1 MIILI
6 YIIFYYLDVLGNER
20 IQKMRCLKRFG
31 ITAVKRTTWVL
42 MYAFVLL
49 TIFSNFYLT
58 AMATAASKAQE
69 LVQEGID
76 LYEDKKLDQA
86 LSAFEGAQV
95 IYPDNIAIPYYLGLI
110 YLEQGDRDEAVIQWK
125 KYIAMAPQNK
135 SSMNIR
141 KNISL
146 LLRKT
151 AKEYARKAVADEA
164 SLLETP
170 VDDNAVAVNSFTNL
184 GSENLGP
191 LGKGMAA
198 MIIVDL
204 SHFKDLK
211 VVEREK
217 LQALLDEMELGGSGL
232 LNEKSAPKIGKL
244 LRAKYVT
251 SGSLADL
258 EPENLQISSI
268 LLNADQN
275 TTVGTQETQGDKTK
289 FYELEKKIACRIA
302 TDLGQDCSSA
312 PKAFGKI
319 HTKSL
324 PAMVAYSQ
332 GLDHMDKEN
341 YDEASAKFREAVEED
356 PEFDLAQSAL
366 IATPIAAMLLMSESQ
381 MISNAAAGA
390 PSSAATTTTAA
401 STATT
406 TTASTASTAG
416 AGGGAAAA
424 GTGTGTTVAAST
436 AAAGGGVGLGTTAAV
451 AGGVAATGAAIAAA
465 SNSPESSSDS
475 ASPVFEGQ
483 WRGTWTNS
491 QPDESGTLLLNL
503 TQSDTSLGGH
513 ITVNGSGC
521 ITDGNIS
528 GSFDGNMIQLEISS
542 SAVSAILTAT
552 IDMNAKTMEG
562 TLQITSGDCNGTI
575 YNITTTQTGSAD
587 VEW

>member
-1 MIILI
+1 
-6 YIIFYYLDVLGNER
+6 
-20 IQKMRCLKRFG
+20 MRCLGKVGFKTSKR
-31 ITAVKRTTWVL
+31 IIWVL

-49 TIFSNFYLT
+49 TILSGPYLT
-58 AMATAASKAQE
+58 SIVTAASKAQE

-76 LYEDKKLDQA
+76 LYKDKKLDQA
-86 LSAFEGAQV
+86 RNAFEGAQV
-95 IYPDNIAIPYYLGLI
+95 IYPENIAIPYYLGLI
-110 YLEQGDRDEAVIQWK
+110 YLEQGERDEAVTQWK

-135 SSMNIR
+135 NTMDIR

-151 AKEYARKAVADEA
+151 AKEYAKKAVADEA
-164 SLLETP
+164 SLLKTP
-170 VDDNAVAVNSFTNL
+170 VDNNAVAVNPFTNL

-232 LNEKSAPKIGKL
+232 VDENSAPKVGKL

-251 SGSLADL
+251 SGSLTDI
-258 EPENLQISSI
+258 EKESLQISSI
-268 LLNADQN
+268 LLDADLN
-275 TTVGTQETQGDKTK
+275 TTMGTQETEGNKDK

-302 TDLGQDCSSA
+302 TDLGRDCSHA

-332 GLDHMDKEN
+332 GLDYMDKEN
-341 YDEASAKFREAVEED
+341 YDEANAMFQKALEED

-366 IATPIAAMLLMSESQ
+366 IATPVAAMLLMSESQ
-381 MISNAAAGA
+381 MISNAAASA
-390 PSSAATTTTAA
+390 PSSAATATSA
-401 STATT
+401 SV
-406 TTASTASTAG
+406 SASTAG
-416 AGGGAAAA
+416 AGGGAAGA
-424 GTGTGTTVAAST
+424 GTGTTVAASSA
-436 AAAGGGVGLGTTAAV
+436 AAAGGGVGIGTTAAV
-451 AGGVAATGAAIAAA
+451 AGGVVVAGGAVVAAA
-465 SNSPESSSDS
+465 AGS
-475 ASPVFEGQ
+475 AENGGPDPTPPTFEGQ
-483 WRGTWTNS
+483 WRGTWNNQS
-491 QPDESGTLLLNL
+491 DESGTLLLNL
-503 TQSDTSLGGH
+503 TQSGTSLGGD
-513 ITVNGSGC
+513 ITINGSSC
-521 ITDGNIS
+521 FTNGNIS
-528 GSFDGNMIQLEISS
+528 GSFDGNIIQLEISS
-542 SAVSAILTAT
+542 STVSARLIANLDTAA
-552 IDMNAKTMEG
+552 NTMEG
-562 TLQITSGDCNGTI
+562 TFEITSGDCIGTT

>member
-1 MIILI
+1 
-6 YIIFYYLDVLGNER
+6 
-20 IQKMRCLKRFG
+20 MRCLGKVGFKAIKR
-31 ITAVKRTTWVL
+31 ITWVL

-49 TIFSNFYLT
+49 TILCGPYLT
-58 AMATAASKAQE
+58 STVTAASKAQE

-76 LYEDKKLDQA
+76 LYKDKKPDQA
-86 LSAFEGAQV
+86 RNAFEGAQV

-110 YLEQGDRDEAVIQWK
+110 YLEQGERDEAVTQWK

-135 SSMNIR
+135 NTMNMR

-151 AKEYARKAVADEA
+151 AKEYAKKAVADEA
-164 SLLETP
+164 SLLKTP
-170 VDDNAVAVNSFTNL
+170 MDGNAVAVNPFTNL

-232 LNEKSAPKIGKL
+232 MDEKSAPKVGKL

-258 EPENLQISSI
+258 EQENLQISSI
-268 LLNADQN
+268 LLDADLN
-275 TTVGTQETQGDKTK
+275 TTMGTQETEGNKDK

-302 TDLGQDCSSA
+302 TDLGRDCSRA

-324 PAMVAYSQ
+324 PAMMAYSQ

-341 YDEASAKFREAVEED
+341 YDKANAKFREALEED
-356 PEFDLAQSAL
+356 PEFDLAQGAL
-366 IATPIAAMLLMSESQ
+366 IAVPAAAMLLMSESQ

-390 PSSAATTTTAA
+390 PSSAATATSASVSA
-401 STATT
+401 STA
-406 TTASTASTAG
+406 A
-416 AGGGAAAA
+416 AGGGGGVA
-424 GTGTGTTVAAST
+424 GAGTGTTVAAST

-451 AGGVAATGAAIAAA
+451 AGGVVVAGGATAVIL
-465 SNSPESSSDS
+465 NQPEPSPDTDPP
-475 ASPVFEGQ
+475 SPAGQ
-483 WRGTWTNS
+483 WRGSWNNDQS
-491 QPDESGTLLLNL
+491 GESGTLLLNL
-503 TQSDTSLGGH
+503 THNGTSLGGD
-513 ITVNGSGC
+513 ITITGSNCFENGSV
-521 ITDGNIS
+521 S
-528 GSFDGNMIQLEISS
+528 GSFSGNPVQLEISS
-542 SAVSAILTAT
+542 STMSARLEADINTDA
-552 IDMNAKTMEG
+552 NTMEG
-562 TLQITSGDCNGTI
+562 KIDITSGDCDGTT
-575 YNITTTQTGSAD
+575 YSITTTQTGSAD
-587 VEW
+587 VTW

>member
-6 YIIFYYLDVLGNER
+6 RIFVLIRLSVSGNER
-20 IQKMRCLKRFG
+20 IQNMRCLGKVGFKAIKR
-31 ITAVKRTTWVL
+31 ITWVL

-49 TIFSNFYLT
+49 TILSGPYLT
-58 AMATAASKAQE
+58 SIVTAASKAQE

-76 LYEDKKLDQA
+76 LYKNKKLDQA
-86 LSAFEGAQV
+86 RNAFEGAQV

-110 YLEQGDRDEAVIQWK
+110 YLEQGERDEAVTQWK

-135 SSMNIR
+135 NTMNMR
-141 KNISL
+141 KNISV

-151 AKEYARKAVADEA
+151 AKEYAKKAVADEA
-164 SLLETP
+164 SLLKTP
-170 VDDNAVAVNSFTNL
+170 MDSNAVAINPFTNL
-184 GSENLGP
+184 GSENIGP

-217 LQALLDEMELGGSGL
+217 LQVLLDEMELGGSGL
-232 LNEKSAPKIGKL
+232 MDEKSAPEVGKL

-258 EPENLQISSI
+258 EQENLQISSI
-268 LLNADQN
+268 LLDADLN
-275 TTVGTQETQGDKTK
+275 KTMGTQETEGNKDK

-302 TDLGQDCSSA
+302 TDLGRDCSRA

-341 YDEASAKFREAVEED
+341 YDKANAKFREALEED
-356 PEFDLAQSAL
+356 PEFDLAQGAL
-366 IATPIAAMLLMSESQ
+366 IAVPAAAMLLMSESQ

-390 PSSAATTTTAA
+390 PSSAATATSASVSA
-401 STATT
+401 STAT
-406 TTASTASTAG
+406 
-416 AGGGAAAA
+416 AGGGGVA
-424 GTGTGTTVAAST
+424 GAGTGTTVAAST

-451 AGGVAATGAAIAAA
+451 AGGVVVAGGAAAVILNQPEPDPDPDPP
-465 SNSPESSSDS
+465 SSP
-475 ASPVFEGQ
+475 AGQ
-483 WRGTWTNS
+483 WRGSWNNDQS
-491 QPDESGTLLLNL
+491 GESGTLLLNL
-503 TQSDTSLGGH
+503 TQSDTSLGGD
-513 ITVNGSGC
+513 ITITGSNCFENGS
-521 ITDGNIS
+521 IS
-528 GSFDGNMIQLEISS
+528 GRLNGNVVELEISS
-542 SAVSAILTAT
+542 STSTVTAGLTANINT
-552 IDMNAKTMEG
+552 DANTMEG
-562 TLQITSGDCNGTI
+562 TLVIRSGDCDGTT

-587 VEW
+587 VTW